1 MHSAHYEWINAT
13 QCNTLQ
19 HIHVL
24 LICMLLIYAANST
37 NSCRAYAASNADVHH
52 MCAAA
57 NMADTRHM
65 YAATRDMYAA
75 TRHMYAA
82 TRDMYAANMMN
93 ARVIYALLI
102 LLMCHSYANVSF
114 IC

>member
-1 MHSAHYEWINAT
+1 
-13 QCNTLQ
+13 
-19 HIHVL
+19 
-24 LICMLLIYAANST
+24 MLLIYAANST

-57 NMADTRHM
+57 NMADTRHV
-65 YAATRDMYAA
+65 YAA